1 MISLLPSAAVEI
13 YSVIIF
19 LFLGILE
26 WIIAQKIAITSTCTS
41 IDELVDT
48 WTCIAQR
55 QINCY
60 WSEIFMEVK
69 SEVD

>member
-26 WIIAQKIAITSTCTS
+26 WIIAQKIAITSTS

>member
-26 WIIAQKIAITSTCTS
+26 WIIAPKIAITSTS

-55 QINCY
+55 QVNCY